1 MRIAGLVFVAILTLP
16 AIGLLGEEDAKKDNN
31 KEAPVS
37 SIADNL
43 QPEVRDQIADL
54 LAQELER
61 VTTTREAEEKEL
73 EDLRAKV
80 KKQEAKIAQSKLTAK
95 FIKERLEQ
103 WRPTE
108 ETEEFRFFAL
118 PHFFWKSSDLVAQSI

>member
-1 MRIAGLVFVAILTLP
+1 MMRIAGLVFVAILTLP

-108 ETEEFRFFAL
+108 ETE
-118 PHFFWKSSDLVAQSI
+118 

>member
-1 MRIAGLVFVAILTLP
+1 MPFLRSGRLENKTKEKSQLELYHAPGSLIYNEARAKTGLAS
-16 AIGLLGEEDAKKDNN
+16 ADGEKDNN
-31 KEAPVS
+31 KEASIS

-61 VTTTREAEEKEL
+61 VTTTMEAEEKEL
-73 EDLRAKV
+73 EDLRAKI

-103 WRPTE
+103 WRPGE
-108 ETEEFRFFAL
+108 ETE
-118 PHFFWKSSDLVAQSI
+118 